1 MRRSS
6 FGSGLEAVE
15 ASLSRVSRVSVYGRV
30 SRVSVYAW
38 GLKDSFIELKERP
51 LVFSLHV
58 PVYTGTYKV
67 YIIDV

>member
-1 MRRSS
+1 MRRGS

-15 ASLSRVSRVSVYGRV
+15 ASLSRV

-58 PVYTGTYKV
+58 PVYTGT
-67 YIIDV
+67 